1 MRLGRVHATLCALLL
16 CLWLPNTGAAQTTG
30 GITGVARDTTGAI
43 LPGVTVEAASPALI
57 EKVRVAVTDGQGRF
71 NITDLRP
78 GVYSVTFQLTGFASY
93 KREGIELV
101 SGFTATAN
109 ADMKVGG
116 LEETITVSGAS
127 PIVDIQNVRTQNV
140 MKFETIESLPSGGR
154 DLSQFAS
161 LTLGAT
167 ASTQG
172 RNDVG
177 GALVDLNTSVVLHGG
192 RGDDS
197 KINYDGMNTN
207 GFWSGGGGQM
217 RIWKF
222 NTIGVQETVVDTG
235 GADAETETGGANIN
249 MVPRDGGNT
258 FSVRSIL
265 AYANQDMA
273 SGKVPASLVAR
284 GSAAQSKSL
293 KKVYDYGIGLGG
305 PIVQD
310 RLWFFNANR
319 MWGGQGY
326 GANNFFNK
334 STVPYRYE
342 ADLSRPAFT
351 DSWLRDIGGRFTL
364 QASQK
369 HKLTTSLNWQR
380 ACSCDLGIS
389 LGARESPEAGTD
401 FQYGLG
407 IPGGGMWNSQT
418 TWSYPSTNRLLL
430 QAGASFLIQTVS
442 YTDAFAPN
450 PRITEQTTGYSWGG
464 QGGGTDRDWVRPQG
478 SNNFS
483 QRFSLSYITGSHAL
497 KTGFQSQ
504 QGAFESWGNALP
516 SGVNY
521 TFRNGVPLQ
530 ITQFASPFENRGIIR
545 RYGLFASDQW
555 TINKLTLNLGI
566 RYDGWSLYTEG
577 RTVPAGP
584 FTAARTVPEAKN
596 LPGFKDITPRL
607 GFAYDLFGNGKT
619 AIKGSWGK
627 YLMGLGGGDAA
638 QLSPANSII
647 QNTQR
652 LWGDANG
659 DFTPDCD
666 LRNLQANG
674 ECGTVANLAF
684 GQPVSATVWD
694 EASRTGWGV
703 REFSHRYSLAVQH
716 ELAAGLGLM
725 VSYNRT
731 DWKNQQAV
739 VNNAFTPADFTPFCV
754 TTPTDTRL
762 GDYGGQR
769 VCGLYDVDPAKFGRV
784 NAVRMRVQDIPGVTD
799 ARPKEIFNG
808 IDIALNARFGQGGVL
823 QGGITFGRTTFDY
836 CWLNNLP
843 HVVQVGMPGAVAN
856 RETTTSLMPRQ
867 EGYCKIE
874 TPWMD
879 GVGSQAKIQAVY
891 PMPFGFVASGTWKN
905 QPGIALPADLVVTN
919 AVARTSLGRDLAL
932 CRGAVGAACTATA
945 TVAALPYANAQGNYS
960 AALFDSR
967 LNEID
972 LRFTRRF
979 RFGGLKLEPV
989 FEIYNVTNNRP
1000 AQGVVTTFGPAYKFP
1015 FALLGGRLF
1024 KFGATIDY

>member
-1 MRLGRVHATLCALLL
+1 MRTRRFPAAIAMLLA
-16 CLWLPNTGAAQTTG
+16 CLLMARAGGAQTTG

-78 GVYSVTFQLTGFASY
+78 GVYSVTFQLTGFAAF
-93 KREGIELV
+93 KRDGIELV
-101 SGFTATAN
+101 SGFTASAN

-116 LEETITVSGAS
+116 LEETVTVSGAS
-127 PIVDIQNVRTQNV
+127 PIVDIRNVRTQNV

-249 MVPRDGGNT
+249 MVPRDGGNI
-258 FSVRSIL
+258 FSLRSIV
-265 AYANQDMA
+265 AYANEDFA
-273 SGKVPASLVAR
+273 SGRVPASLVAR

-293 KKVYDYGIGLGG
+293 KKVYDYGVGFGG
-305 PIVQD
+305 PIVRD
-310 RLWFFNANR
+310 RLWFYNANR

-334 STVPYRYE
+334 SPVPHRYE
-342 ADLSRPAFT
+342 ADTSRPAFT
-351 DSWLRDIGGRFTL
+351 DSWLKDIGGRFTL

-369 HKLTTSLNWQR
+369 HKVTTSINWQR

-407 IPGGGMWNSQT
+407 IPGGGMWNSQS
-418 TWSYPSTNRLLL
+418 TWSYPATNRLLL

-442 YTDAFAPN
+442 YTDAFKPN

-497 KTGFQSQ
+497 RTGYQSQ

-516 SGVNY
+516 GGVNY
-521 TFRNGVPLQ
+521 VFRNGVPLS

-566 RYDGWSLYTEG
+566 RYDGWSLYTEA
-577 RTVPAGP
+577 RTVSAGP
-584 FTAARTVPEAKN
+584 FTSARSVPEARN
-596 LPGFKDITPRL
+596 LPSYKDITPRL
-607 GFAYDLFGNGKT
+607 GAAYDVFGNGRT
-619 AIKGSWGK
+619 AVKGSWGK
-627 YLMGLGGGDAA
+627 YLMGLGGGDAS
-638 QLSPANSII
+638 QLSPSNSII
-647 QNTQR
+647 QNTTR

-659 DFTPDCD
+659 NFTPDCD

-674 ECGTVANLAF
+674 ECGTVANLSF
-684 GQPVSATVWD
+684 GQPVAATVWA
-694 EASRTGWGV
+694 ESARTGWGV
-703 REFSHRYSLAVQH
+703 REYSHRYSLALQH
-716 ELAAGLGLM
+716 ELRAGLGLT

-731 DWKNQQAV
+731 DWKNQQAI
-739 VNNAFTPADFTPFCV
+739 VNTAFTPSDFTQFCV
-754 TTPTDTRL
+754 TTPVDSRL

-769 VCGLYDVDPAKFGRV
+769 VCGLYDVDPAKLGRV
-784 NAVRMRVQDIPGVTD
+784 SAIRMMIDDVPGVGKT
-799 ARPKEIFNG
+799 RPKEIFNG
-808 IDIALNARFGQGGVL
+808 VDFALNARFGQGGVL
-823 QGGITFGRTTFDY
+823 QGGITFGRTTLDY
-836 CWLNNLP
+836 CWLNSLP
-843 HVVQVGMPGAVAN
+843 HVSQPFMPGAVAN
-856 RETTTSLMPRQ
+856 RETTTSLLPRQ
-867 EGYCKIE
+867 EGYCNIE
-874 TPWMD
+874 TPWMN
-879 GVGSQAKIQAVY
+879 GVGSQAKVQAVY
-891 PMPFGFVASGTWKN
+891 PLPYGFVASGTWKSL
-905 QPGIALPADLVVTN
+905 PGIALPADLVVTN
-919 AVARTSLGRDLAL
+919 AVASVALGRDLAL

-945 TVAALPYANAQGNYS
+945 TVAIAPYAVVQGNYS
-960 AALFDSR
+960 AANFDER
-967 LNEID
+967 INEID

-979 RFGGLKLEPV
+979 RFGRARVEPV

-1000 AQGVVTTFGPAYKFP
+1000 AQGVVTTFGPSYKFP

-1024 KFGATIDY
+1024 KFGAGLDF